1 MRFGSSMD
9 MYGSYLPT
17 SLSSFWDGK
26 IGVKSLTSL
35 LLTSSMAITLILGK
49 PIKNLKSIDHPSLLL
64 GVVFSSRTW
73 PFLTTP
79 QPLRSFTI
87 HNSAATDT
95 KPALRGH
102 NPSHNNKTTGSCHQ
116 MAWSSGGSWITNIAN
131 IDRLCFPIANELFTI
146 ILCPTNP
153 ITAKCN

>member
-1 MRFGSSMD
+1 MRPCVWFLP
-9 MYGSYLPT
+9 SYIAEFLLRWEDR
-17 SLSSFWDGK
+17 SEVIDILSSNIFYGDRIDTPKADKEPK
-26 IGVKSLTSL
+26 IDWPSKS
-35 LLTSSMAITLILGK
+35 AAWGC
-49 PIKNLKSIDHPSLLL
+49 
-64 GVVFSSRTW
+64 FSSRTW
-73 PFLTTP
+73 PFRTTL

-102 NPSHNNKTTGSCHQ
+102 NPSHNNNTTGSCHQ